1 MTYYLDGMSRTIWN
15 KETLEEFELND
26 DAFSVLEMA
35 LSSDGL
41 PDSIELMEL
50 KEALLSLDID
60 LNDIEI
66 LGDTTKSLMTPIVHI
81 IKNCNSRCLICDCW
95 KRAQPQFLSA
105 GRLQRLWPE
114 LRKCGAESVMLS
126 GGEPL
131 MHPELGQI
139 ISDVHDAGLA
149 VELNTNGILLDK
161 FADRIGDVEAIV
173 VSIDGFTPR
182 DYAYVRGVDKLP
194 SVTENMRRFSYFH
207 PETLVGA
214 RCTLTRLVLSSLDK
228 CIEFVANA
236 RADVVSFSP
245 LDATSSS
252 FGRDMTADR
261 SERIIEELF
270 PPIEEVD
277 DFLKDLT
284 EGGQRAKL
292 ISDAYREG
300 LFSWSVND
308 FERCLM
314 FYRGVLSGEMAF
326 SFATRESC
334 SFPKTS
340 LVVDYDGSIKPC
352 FYADGISSVDSFSSE
367 SWGPASSCAHA
378 SAADVCAGCRGK
390 VFCGV

>member
-26 DAFSVLEMA
+26 DAFAVLEMA
-35 LSSDGL
+35 LSSDCL
-41 PDSIELMEL
+41 PDSIELTEL

-60 LNDIEI
+60 LSDIEI
-66 LGDTTKSLMTPIVHI
+66 LGDTTKSLVTPIVHI

-95 KRAQPQFLSA
+95 KRTQPQFLSA

-114 LRKCGAESVMLS
+114 FRKCGAETVMLS

-139 ISDVHDAGLA
+139 ISNVHDAGLA

-161 FADRIGDVEAIV
+161 FDDKIGDVEAIV
-173 VSIDGFTPR
+173 VSIDGFTSK
-182 DYAYVRGVDKLP
+182 DYACVRGVDKLP
-194 SVTENMRRFSYFH
+194 FVMENLRRFSSLH
-207 PETLVGA
+207 PEMLVGA
-214 RCTLTRLVLSSLDK
+214 RCTLTRPVLSSLDK
-228 CIEFVANA
+228 CIEFLTNA
-236 RADVVSFSP
+236 CVDVVSFSP

-252 FGRDMTADR
+252 FGRDMTVDR
-261 SERIIEELF
+261 SERIIEELL
-270 PPIEEVD
+270 PPIEEVE

-284 EGGQRAKL
+284 EGGHRAEL

-300 LFSWSVND
+300 LFSWGVDD

-314 FYRGVLSGEMAF
+314 FYRGVLSGEMA
-326 SFATRESC
+326 STFAARVSC

-352 FYADGISSVDSFSSE
+352 FYAGGISSVDSFSSE
-367 SWGPASSCAHA
+367 SWGPVSSCAHA
-378 SAADVCAGCRGK
+378 SAADVCTGCRGK